1 MLAPQSDAEVRPV
14 VEALQRLDPL
24 LDIQWQP
31 KAILVRRGS
40 YSVHGTRVDPEYDGR
55 WEVIRWDTS
64 VSLHKERTW
73 TRITLVT
80 QLDLTGKY
88 PQMVCD
94 GPYMPIGPWLV
105 SFMQLWDAAQ
115 SAFAHQMDVV
125 RTRSGRCDHQRPRR
139 APRSPRKSLPR
150 PRRSVLD
157 GRRARESVPCS
168 RRVALAAAVNP
179 SLEFPH
185 ARTERL
191 SSRRRRHPP
200 TGARKG

>member
-125 RTRSGRCDHQRPRR
+125 WREHEAVDAITNDRAAHQEALEKVYRDH
-139 APRSPRKSLPR
+139 AGLYWM
-150 PRRSVLD
+150 
-157 GRRARESVPCS
+157 G
-168 RRVALAAAVNP
+168 
-179 SLEFPH
+179 
-185 ARTERL
+185 
-191 SSRRRRHPP
+191 
-200 TGARKG
+200 GARGKASPALVASLWPQQ